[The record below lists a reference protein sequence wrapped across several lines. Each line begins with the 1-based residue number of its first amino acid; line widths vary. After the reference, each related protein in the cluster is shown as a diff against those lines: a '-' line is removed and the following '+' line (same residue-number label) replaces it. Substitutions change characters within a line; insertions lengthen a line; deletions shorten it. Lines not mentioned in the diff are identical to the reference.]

1 MYLMRIFLQF
11 TASTL
16 LCLNSAYAQLSLNNA
31 ANNYLKKRAD
41 AFMTQNTD
49 SLSEWNIDWIG
60 SNHLIRVATA

>member
-16 LCLNSAYAQLSLNNA
+16 LSLSAAYAQLSLNNV

-41 AFMTQNTD
+41 AFMTQNTG

-60 SNHLIRVATA
+60 SNQLIRVATA